1 MIFQKLSHYHI
12 LEKLG
17 AGGMGEVYL
26 AEDTKLGRKVAVK
39 LLPAAF
45 TTDQER
51 VRRFEQEARAAS
63 ALNHPNIIT
72 IHEIGEAEAGRFIVM
87 EYVRGNTLRSIAGER
102 PVLGSLAEFGRQI
115 ARALCVAHAAGII
128 HRDIKPENIM
138 VREDGYVKVLDF
150 GLARLAPQ
158 NILEIDSDN
167 LMASTPGS
175 LIGTALYMSPEQTR
189 GERLGSASDIFAL
202 GVVFY
207 ELATGQHPFKG
218 TSTFALLQ
226 AITSLQV
233 PPPSRINPEISS
245 PLDHLILQM
254 LERDPQL
261 RPTAENVERAFAEI
275 TKERERGSGRAG
287 ERENWLSGDH
297 VPPAIPFP
305 LAPALSGS
313 RSSIRK
319 IVGREK
325 EVAELRAGFELARNG
340 RGLVLC
346 IAGEP
351 GIGKTALVE
360 DFLNQLMTGD
370 QLCRVA
376 RGRCSER
383 LAGTEAYL
391 PWLEALDNLLH
402 SEVGESMARTMRV
415 GTDSPGRLMR
425 LLAPTWYLQ
434 VAPLSLDT
442 SSEARLI
449 TDRTAA
455 SQERLKLEL
464 CAYLQEVSKSR
475 PLVLFFDDLH
485 WSDTSTID
493 LLTYIAGKLETLRLL
508 IVVTYRSSDLILA
521 KHPFLQIKSDLQARG
536 ICREITLQFLIRAE
550 IERYLALQFPGHRF
564 PEELPSLIQTKTEG
578 NPLFMTDLVR
588 YLCDRRVIAQEN
600 GRWILGGS
608 LAQIEREVPE
618 SVRGMIERKVS
629 QLGEEDCRLLIS
641 ASVQGSEF
649 DSAVVAE
656 ALKMDPAEVE
666 ERLECLE
673 RIHAFIKLVG
683 EKDFPDHTLT
693 LRYRFVHV
701 LYQNAFY
708 SRLRPTRRI
717 ALSGAMAQALL
728 SHYGDKST
736 AVASTLAHL
745 LSIARNFG
753 EAAHYYMIASR
764 AAADVFA
771 YEEASTLA
779 RRGLEML
786 KMSPE
791 DPERAQQ
798 EMALQLTL
806 GTSLSFSRGHSLAE
820 AGKSMSRARE
830 LCQQM
835 GDPPQL
841 FTSSFALWSF
851 YIVGAKLGDARQM
864 AEQLL
869 RMAEQANDPLLLL
882 GGHYTLGTTL
892 QFLGELPLGHE
903 HLEHAISYYDQK
915 KSRVYRAIYTVDPGV
930 FCLCEM
936 VRTLWL
942 LGYPDQ
948 AGRRLDEALELGRV
962 TDDPQG
968 MAFALVK
975 AVYLH
980 SCRRDARAA
989 EEWAV
994 KCLHHCQEHGI
1005 MQDWLWV
1012 RSLSGWALATQGK
1025 VKEAMAQMRESID
1038 SYRALH
1044 SDLSLSHY
1052 LTILADVLGFTGN
1065 PEEGLSVISEALE
1078 VAGRTGDRHC
1088 EAETL
1093 RVRGELQ
1100 MILSAGGNSGMVTEA
1115 GDWLPVTAPTPVC
1128 IEAEDSFRKAIEI
1141 AHRQGA
1147 KSWELRA
1154 AICLSRL
1161 LLQLGKREEA
1171 RDSLA
1176 PVYNWFTEG
1185 FDTADLREARALL
1198 DELS

>member
-1 MIFQKLSHYHI
+1 
-12 LEKLG
+12 
-17 AGGMGEVYL
+17 MGEVYL
-26 AEDTKLGRKVAVK
+26 AEDTKLGRKVALK

-45 TTDQER
+45 TADQER

-102 PVLGSLAEFGRQI
+102 PVGSLAEFGRQI

-158 NILEIDSDN
+158 NILEIDTEN
-167 LMASTPGS
+167 LTASTPGS

-189 GERLGSASDIFAL
+189 GERLDSASDIFAL

-218 TSTFALLQ
+218 VSTFALLQ

-233 PPPSRINPEISS
+233 PPPSRINPEISL

-254 LERDPQL
+254 LEKDPQL
-261 RPTAENVERAFAEI
+261 RPTAAHVERAFAEI
-275 TKERERGSGRAG
+275 ERERGSGRAG
-287 ERENWLSGDH
+287 EQGSWLSGDH

-305 LAPALSGS
+305 LLPVLSGS
-313 RSSIRK
+313 RSSNRK

-325 EVAELRAGFELARNG
+325 EVTELRAGFEFAKNG
-340 RGLVLC
+340 RGQVLC

-415 GTDSPGRLMR
+415 GSDSPGRLMR

-442 SSEARLI
+442 GSAARLI

-464 CAYLQEVSKSR
+464 CAYLQEISKSR

-588 YLCDRRVIAQEN
+588 YLCDRRVIIQEN

-608 LAQIEREVPE
+608 LAQIERELPE

-629 QLGEEDCRLLIS
+629 QLGEDDCRLLIT
-641 ASVQGSEF
+641 ASVQGTEF

-656 ALKMDPAEVE
+656 ALSMDPAEVE
-666 ERLECLE
+666 ERLEGLE

-683 EKDFPDHTLT
+683 EKDLPDHTLT
-693 LRYRFVHV
+693 LEYRFVHV
-701 LYQNAFY
+701 LYQNVLY

-736 AVASTLAHL
+736 TVASTLAHL
-745 LSIARNFG
+745 FSIARNFSQ
-753 EAAHYYMIASR
+753 ASHYYMIASR

-791 DPERAQQ
+791 DPGRAQQ

-841 FTSSFALWSF
+841 FTSSFALWSY
-851 YIVGAKLGDARQM
+851 YIVGAKLSDARQM

-869 RMAEQANDPLLLL
+869 RMAEQANDPVLLL
-882 GGHYTLGTTL
+882 GGHYTMGTTL
-892 QFLGELPLGHE
+892 QFLGELHLGHE
-903 HLEHAISYYDQK
+903 HLEHAISHYDQH

-948 AGRRLDEALELGRV
+948 ANSRLNEALELGRV

-989 EEWAV
+989 EEWAR
-994 KCLHHCQEHGI
+994 KCLDHCHEHGI
-1005 MQDWLWV
+1005 MQDRLWV
-1012 RSLSGWALATQGK
+1012 RSLSGWALASQGK
-1025 VKEAMAQMRESID
+1025 VKEALAQMRESIE

-1065 PEEGLSVISEALE
+1065 PEDGLSLISEALE

-1093 RVRGELQ
+1093 RVKGELQ
-1100 MILSAGGNSGMVTEA
+1100 MIRSAVLNSGMMTEA
-1115 GDWLPVTAPTPVC
+1115 GDWLAVAAPTPVC
-1128 IEAEDSFRKAIEI
+1128 IEAEDSFRQSIEV
-1141 AHRQGA
+1141 AQRQGA

-1154 AICLSRL
+1154 AICLSKL
-1161 LLQLGKREEA
+1161 LLQLGNRTEA
-1171 RDSLA
+1171 RETIA

-1185 FDTADLREARALL
+1185 FDTADLREAKGLL
-1198 DELS
+1198 DELT